1 MNLFAVSVIHLPHEV
16 LIVMTFCCSAR
27 KLNGIWKAASE
38 PHFMSVERPASTVWY
53 SDYWEFLK
61 RVAVSRNVLFC
72 CNFHLVTGERARL
85 RGLSAACAGKQ
96 KRIWMS
102 LLVGECSGTCV
113 FAGRSSCTSY
123 RKALDREELSVD
135 LLRGRRCSPCSPQLY
150 LACSRQFR
158 RSDEFWKTSHGLKF
172 VL

>member
-1 MNLFAVSVIHLPHEV
+1 ME
-16 LIVMTFCCSAR
+16 
-27 KLNGIWKAASE
+27 SE
-38 PHFMSVERPASTVWY
+38 RQRRGLTSCLLRDPRAPLWY

-113 FAGRSSCTSY
+113 FAGRSSCASY

-135 LLRGRRCSPCSPQLY
+135 LLRGRRCSPRSPQLY

-172 VL
+172 VLSLRDRQPLWWDSWDLPENSVHVF

>member
-27 KLNGIWKAASE
+27 KLNEIWKAASE
-38 PHFMSVERPASTVWY
+38 PHFMSVERPASAVWY

-72 CNFHLVTGERARL
+72 CNFHLVTGERGWDDFRWSAR
-85 RGLSAACAGKQ
+85 GN
-96 KRIWMS
+96 KRISMS

-113 FAGRSSCTSY
+113 FAGRSSCASY

-135 LLRGRRCSPCSPQLY
+135 LLRGRRCSPRSPQLY